1 MTAFDLLIWGGA
13 LLTALGLCAIVWCIV
28 RVLGARRARAEGR
41 LDEAGLRAFV
51 DGLGP
56 EWAGLSLTMPL
67 KRVALEVAW
76 FGIAVAAFIAAGI
89 LWAGVLLAVVFLALL
104 VYRLRAVGS

>member
-41 LDEAGLRAFV
+41 LDEAGLRARMQRV
-51 DGLGP
+51 VVINMAALASSMLGL
-56 EWAGLSLTMPL
+56 M
-67 KRVALEVAW
+67 
-76 FGIAVAAFIAAGI
+76 
-89 LWAGVLLAVVFLALL
+89 AVV
-104 VYRLRAVGS
+104 VGVMLGR